1 MIRVVAQDVLLYVAY
16 SYVVI
21 FPPMLIILQPKA
33 AKTNKN
39 DIFNGTISN
48 HSESPSNRSPIKK
61 AHARRTV
68 FVMRINIKSL

>member
-1 MIRVVAQDVLLYVAY
+1 MIRLVAKVVLLYVDY

-33 AKTNKN
+33 AKTNKK

-48 HSESPSNRSPIKK
+48 HSESPSNRGPIKN

-68 FVMRINIKSL
+68 CS